1 MSSSCSHMVHCQTET
16 IDQWSLS
23 YNKTLRRITP
33 PEQLRQARISKFDTN
48 LISVFILIVTKM
60 KLIADTSI
68 CLHVYKKKTFVKKVD
83 WYNTSPKYSFIFEGG
98 LKGNDQKK

>member
-33 PEQLRQARISKFDTN
+33 PEQLRQARISKFDIK
-48 LISVFILIVTKM
+48 ISVFILIVTKM

-68 CLHVYKKKTFVKKVD
+68 CLHVYKKKTLVTK
-83 WYNTSPKYSFIFEGG
+83 S
-98 LKGNDQKK
+98 